1 MVTALPL
8 RGQDRLGSGQGSV
21 QGKQWR
27 SCHCQQR
34 EGEHVR
40 LFIIVILII
49 ISFEF
54 DHQYYIA
61 AVIVFCGT
69 FMQAG
74 VYIFLRLDLL
84 SSYTALSRHHHH
96 QCHHM
101 HPHRALKGIHYSVT
115 LTTFGTIGTLE
126 ASILMSTLGR
136 PCIPAC
142 GVTRFLQL

>member
-1 MVTALPL
+1 MNAFFPCLSTIITII
-8 RGQDRLGSGQGSV
+8 
-21 QGKQWR
+21 
-27 SCHCQQR
+27 
-34 EGEHVR
+34 
-40 LFIIVILII
+40 LFINVILII

-54 DHQYYIA
+54 DPQYYIA

-69 FMQAG
+69 FMQAA

-84 SSYTALSRHHHH
+84 HHYYHKYISSLSRHQYH
-96 QCHHM
+96 QM

-115 LTTFGTIGTLE
+115 LTSFGTIGTLE